1 MPIIIDA
8 ARGHD
13 MKRSYLHSIIA
24 ALLIIALAPGASLAF
39 QSDTSTGTESDPIN
53 PAIIQARS
61 ELDDLAKEIKEKEIE
76 IYDLGFQLENSSKDI
91 ISSYQRLKIAE
102 KALRDQ
108 QKVLN
113 DRIVEVYKNRS
124 NFIVLLLTSNS
135 LRDLWTRMAF
145 LSRVNQVDRG
155 LLVKNREK
163 LEEVDGIRRSISD
176 NKEKLLIS
184 RRSKVNELAEIRL
197 EFDKKKVKLTA
208 LADAAKPP
216 KTVNSQTSFSL
227 LGR

>member
-1 MPIIIDA
+1 
-8 ARGHD
+8 
-13 MKRSYLHSIIA
+13 MKRSNLYSIIA

-39 QSDTSTGTESDPIN
+39 QSDTSTVTESDPIN
-53 PAIIQARS
+53 PAIIQAKS
-61 ELDDLAKEIKEKEIE
+61 ELDDLAKAIKEKEIE
-76 IYDLGFQLENSSKDI
+76 IYDLGFQLENSSKNI
-91 ISSYQRLKIAE
+91 ISTYQRLKIAE

-124 NFIVLLLTSNS
+124 NFIILLLTSNS
-135 LRDLWTRMAF
+135 LRDLWTRMTF
-145 LSRVNQVDRG
+145 LSRVNEVDRG
-155 LLVKNREK
+155 LLTKNREK
-163 LEEVDGIRRSISD
+163 FEEVDGIRKSISD
-176 NKEKLLIS
+176 NKEKLLNA
-184 RRSKVNELAEIRL
+184 RRSKVSELAEIRL
-197 EFDKKKVKLTA
+197 KFDRKKAKLTA